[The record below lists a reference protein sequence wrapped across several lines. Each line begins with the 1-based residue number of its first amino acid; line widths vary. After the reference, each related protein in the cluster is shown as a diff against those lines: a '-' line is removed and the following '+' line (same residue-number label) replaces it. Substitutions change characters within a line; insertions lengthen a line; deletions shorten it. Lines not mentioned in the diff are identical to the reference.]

1 MDCRRL
7 VVPLLLVLCQ
17 GAPHTAASD
26 AQLSAGQKL
35 SSSAPWPLRR
45 SKRCSCSS
53 LEDKECVY
61 FCHLDII
68 WINTPERIV
77 PYGLGGPARTRRSL
91 EDLTFANL
99 EETRDRCQCASLKD
113 KKCRHFCRNGKQQR
127 AQSTREKSWKSP
139 HQDKDC
145 KGLTCTYLQLANSK
159 KMRRLEAIG
168 NQIKVSFNAAKL
180 KSRLHK
186 RKQLKH
192 NRTYKKQNVWEGPKM
207 TS

>member
-1 MDCRRL
+1 MDCARL
-7 VVPLLLVLCQ
+7 LVPLLVVLGH
-17 GAPHTAASD
+17 GAPRAAASD

-35 SSSAPWPLRR
+35 PSSAPWLLRR

-77 PYGLGGPARTRRSL
+77 PYGLGGPSRTKRSL

-99 EETRDRCQCASLKD
+99 EETHDRCQCANLKD
-113 KKCRHFCRNGKQQR
+113 KKCRNFCQNGKQEW
-127 AQSTREKSWKSP
+127 AQSTTERGSKSLPK
-139 HQDKDC
+139 DRDC
-145 KGLTCTYLQLANSK
+145 KGLTCTFLQLASSK
-159 KMRRLEAIG
+159 KVRRLEAIG
-168 NQIKVSFNAAKL
+168 NQIKASFNAAKL

-186 RKQLKH
+186 RKHLKH
-192 NRTYKKQNVWEGPKM
+192 NRTYKKQNVWESLKM